1 MVEAYTR
8 FKNGFRWLLC
18 GRSWSDL
25 KFCPECGAFC
35 EADNEKRCYVCPRC
49 GHEEPLEETRTVSR
63 GNRGDDKIIVVGQ
76 KERRLST
83 MPRTK
88 AKCEK
93 CGNDEAYWW
102 MVQTRG
108 IDESMT
114 QFYRCTKCGHTWRD
128 YS

>member
-1 MVEAYTR
+1 MRTEAS
-8 FKNGFRWLLC
+8 G
-18 GRSWSDL
+18 L
-25 KFCPECGAFC
+25 KFCPQCGAFC
-35 EADNEKRCYVCPRC
+35 EVDNSKKCYVCPKC
-49 GHEEPLEETRTVSR
+49 GWEEPLEETREISR
-63 GNRGDDKIIVVGQ
+63 SSHRDEKIIVIGQ
-76 KERRLST
+76 KERKLST

-108 IDESMT
+108 VDESST
-114 QFYRCTKCGHTWRD
+114 QFFRCTKCGHTWRD

>member
-1 MVEAYTR
+1 M
-8 FKNGFRWLLC
+8 
-18 GRSWSDL
+18 
-25 KFCPECGAFC
+25 
-35 EADNEKRCYVCPRC
+35 ADNEKKCYICPKC
-49 GHEEPLEETRTVSR
+49 GHEAPLEETRTVSR
-63 GNRGDDKIIVVGQ
+63 VNRGGDKIIVVGQ
-76 KERRLST
+76 KERKLST

-93 CGNDEAYWW
+93 CDNDEAFWW